1 VSRRVVRWRDWSGDG
16 LEHLVLEEGPDGVH
30 ADGAILGSAESGEAF
45 AARYRIHCDPMWR
58 VRRLR
63 LTLLGR
69 DTELELSSD
78 GAGQWVDGSGAPRPD
93 LAGAVDVDISA
104 TPFTNTLPIRRQ
116 TPRAGESETILVV
129 YVLLPELTVT
139 LERQRY
145 TCLEPG
151 RRYRFESLESGFT
164 RDIEVDGAGL
174 VTTYPDLFHRAR

>member
-1 VSRRVVRWRDWSGDG
+1 
-16 LEHLVLEEGPDGVH
+16 
-30 ADGAILGSAESGEAF
+30 
-45 AARYRIHCDPMWR
+45 
-58 VRRLR
+58 
-63 LTLLGR
+63 
-69 DTELELSSD
+69 
-78 GAGQWVDGSGAPRPD
+78 
-93 LAGAVDVDISA
+93 
-104 TPFTNTLPIRRQ
+104 
-116 TPRAGESETILVV
+116 V